1 MVLLT
6 VDQGNDNMQ
15 RASSV
20 AGRRQLDFSRLFLAQ
35 ATVTLLVALTGLW
48 LAGLPGA
55 SSALMGGLVS
65 LLPSLYFVRRGLR
78 SRGGKR
84 ARVSVLNL
92 YQAAMGKFGLTVA
105 LFVILFVTVPPSNPA
120 LFFVAYVAAQLMH
133 WLTPWLMRERSI
145 PRT

>member
-1 MVLLT
+1 MH
-6 VDQGNDNMQ
+6 
-15 RASSV
+15 RATAS
-20 AGRRQLDFSRLFLAQ
+20 AARRQLDFRRLFLAQ
-35 ATVTLLVALTGLW
+35 GLAALLVALLGLW
-48 LAGLPGA
+48 QAGAPGA
-55 SSALMGGLVS
+55 TSALMGGLVS

-84 ARVSVLNL
+84 VRVNVLNL

-105 LFVILFVTVPPSNPA
+105 LFAIVFVTVPPSNPA

-133 WLTPWLMRERSI
+133 WLTPWLARERST